1 MSAVE
6 SLAGGSMAPWP
17 AAASMLRIAAESES
31 IAEGNEFPEAERRS
45 TSVRLDTFWEIK
57 K

>member
-6 SLAGGSMAPWP
+6 SLAGGSMAPMDLP
-17 AAASMLRIAAESES
+17 PPQLRIAAESES
-31 IAEGNEFPEAERRS
+31 IAEGNESPEAERRS